1 MARVDDCD
9 NDNIDDCDN
18 DNIDNHDNYDNYDN
32 YNDKREKTYP
42 IHVGWPLLSRITV
55 KGFGPGGDDT
65 RLRKVDFVKIYSD

>member
-1 MARVDDCD
+1 MKIGFARVDNCD
-9 NDNIDDCDN
+9 NDVTNN
-18 DNIDNHDNYDNYDN
+18 
-32 YNDKREKTYP
+32 P